1 MGNKKLWCVAIRPEA
16 DSPYEQTPA
25 VSREVAQQAVARYRK
40 MNKYA
45 FSDDLDYVAWCDE
58 FYQVQQ
64 WHGTRKDH
72 IRKMFYTQDWFNQ
85 PMYQI
90 FDMTNAES
98 LFKRDDLVIC
108 YRQGFAPITT
118 KDINEARAFYEGSD

>member
-16 DSPYEQTPA
+16 DSHYEQTPA
-25 VSREVAQQAVARYRK
+25 ISREVAQQAVARYRK
-40 MNKYA
+40 MTLAEGND
-45 FSDDLDYVAWCDE
+45 FMIESFDDLI
-58 FYQVQQ
+58 QVQQ

-85 PMYQI
+85 PMFQI
-90 FDMTNAES
+90 FDISRADDVFS
-98 LFKRDDLVIC
+98 RDDLVIC

-118 KDINEARAFYEGSD
+118 KDINEAKAFYEGSD

>member
-25 VSREVAQQAVARYRK
+25 VSREVAHRAVARYK
-40 MNKYA
+40 AMTLAEGNDFMIKS
-45 FSDDLDYVAWCDE
+45 FDDLI
-58 FYQVQQ
+58 QVQQ
-64 WHGTRKDH
+64 WHGTRKEH
-72 IRKMFYTQDWFNQ
+72 INKMFYTQDWFNQ
-85 PMYQI
+85 PMFQI
-90 FDMTNAES
+90 FNMSRADDVFS
-98 LFKRDDLVIC
+98 RDDLVIC

>member
-25 VSREVAQQAVARYRK
+25 ISREVAQQAVARYRK
-40 MNKYA
+40 MTLAEGND
-45 FSDDLDYVAWCDE
+45 FMIESFDDLI
-58 FYQVQQ
+58 QVQQ

-85 PMYQI
+85 PMFQI
-90 FDMTNAES
+90 FNMSRADDVFS
-98 LFKRDDLVIC
+98 RDDLVIC

>member
-1 MGNKKLWCVAIRPEA
+1 MSNKKLWCVAIRPEF
-16 DSPYEQTPA
+16 DSPYKQTPA
-25 VSREVAQQAVARYRK
+25 VSKEVAEQVIARYRK
-40 MNKYA
+40 MNHAMFQSEVIANSY
-45 FSDDLDYVAWCDE
+45 DG

-90 FDMTNAES
+90 FDMSNAES

-108 YRQGFAPITT
+108 YKQGSTPLIT
-118 KDINEARAFYEGSD
+118 KDINEAKRFYEVV